1 MLQTQHWHFRLPCT
15 HSEDTEEFKHFV
27 FHFSGNHNLYV
38 YIYVYMQFDFVF
50 SPSALSG
57 K

>member
-15 HSEDTEEFKHFV
+15 HSEDTEELNHFV